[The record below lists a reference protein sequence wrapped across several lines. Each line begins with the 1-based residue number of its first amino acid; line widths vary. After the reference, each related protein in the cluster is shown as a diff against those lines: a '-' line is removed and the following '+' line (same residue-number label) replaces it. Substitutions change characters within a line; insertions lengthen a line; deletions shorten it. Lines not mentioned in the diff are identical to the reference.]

1 MAKDD
6 LKIIEQPVVDDELII
21 IPDLNKAYKARR
33 PQPSTTSQ
41 PKVDLGL
48 DLEIF
53 PIQGAERSLGDDEL
67 FRKIESDLEYAPND
81 AELDKFLKNKNP
93 LDPRHPNKW
102 RGFFY
107 SRSLVSN
114 F

>member
-53 PIQGAERSLGDDEL
+53 PTEISNS
-67 FRKIESDLEYAPND
+67 KPCEYAKAPIGKPGDNQ
-81 AELDKFLKNKNP
+81 AITL
-93 LDPRHPNKW
+93 
-102 RGFFY
+102 
-107 SRSLVSN
+107 
-114 F
+114 